1 MQTKGKSW
9 NHPGQSRPKLIQLIP
24 VLFLEYIIEVY
35 GSSLKWLQKKV
46 EAKGSTTYQEVA
58 DELVNE
64 CISGEM
70 NNRSDAISSA
80 TKQVV
85 EHKNI
90 RRRVYD
96 ALNVLMAMD
105 IIRKDKKLIHWQG
118 LPDLRTG
125 TGSEV
130 GELEK
135 EKTARE
141 IEVNKKRE
149 ALFKLLQQQV
159 LFRNLVKHNREK
171 QKRKGTPTKQTVSL
185 PFCVV
190 TYPGDT
196 NVNIQVDPEQRDVL
210 LQFDGAFQIYDDKDV
225 LKKKNFD
232 RATMQ
237 ELQLMMP
244 DDLFQYTKDTGLCEK
259 LIKKSDN

>member
-1 MQTKGKSW
+1 MMKSEAKS
-9 NHPGQSRPKLIQLIP
+9 NIPATDPAANPSSVANKRQKLESSGSVSSKANPTDSSAVPG
-24 VLFLEYIIEVY
+24 VY
-35 GSSLKWLQKKV
+35 YRGLRFFSEMVAKKV

-196 NVNIQVDPEQRDVL
+196 KVNIQVDPEQRDVL

-225 LKKKNFD
+225 LKKKN
-232 RATMQ
+232 
-237 ELQLMMP
+237 L
-244 DDLFQYTKDTGLCEK
+244 
-259 LIKKSDN
+259 